1 MKSISPFRRLLI
13 LGSAVTLVLA
23 LLAGTNSGE
32 SKESRPVGNDTRVDT
47 ATVTNT
53 TGHGTAMFGLQALAQ
68 TSYTWQITCNADATV
83 PGVGTGVNWVWLH
96 NGVQI
101 SLDPQWVGFAAC
113 VSTPLSGS
121 GVVPDTINGIQV
133 NGIQVTLSLSEFPAL
148 CDAFASVTKSVDP
161 SNPKFSI
168 NDNVS
173 APSNNGYKL
182 LPAKCGVP
190 GASFRFNI
198 STN

>member
-1 MKSISPFRRLLI
+1 MKTISPFRRLLV

-47 ATVTNT
+47 ATVT
-53 TGHGTAMFGLQALAQ
+53 Q
-68 TSYTWQITCNADATV
+68 TSYTWQITCDADATV

-101 SLDPQWVGFAAC
+101 SLDSQWVGFAAC
-113 VSTPLSGS
+113 VGTPLSGS
-121 GVVPDTINGIQV
+121 GVVPETINGIQV
-133 NGIQVTLSLSEFPAL
+133 NGIQVTLSVSEFPAG
-148 CDAFASVTKSVDP
+148 CYAFASVTKSFDP

-168 NDNVS
+168 NDSVS
-173 APSNNGYKL
+173 APSNNGYKP
-182 LPAKCGVP
+182 PAKCAVP
-190 GASFRFNI
+190 AASFHFNI